1 MTLISIIL
9 YLMYT
14 ALVLTLLVRLSSFI
28 AATALLGIPLL
39 FVLILPDQS
48 VTFMSYQHAVLGDG
62 LIPINNLHIL
72 LFIWSA
78 MLAVILYTEFITW
91 YLGRGK
97 GEDVST
103 ESAEAGAH
111 EADEPAADDMAGSD
125 ELGEA
130 DEAPGAEEIG
140 MDDAPGFPEEP
151 VIGDEGGFPEDF
163 GMDEESELG
172 DFDGFPG

>member
-1 MTLISIIL
+1 MNMTLISIIL
-9 YLMYT
+9 YLLYT

-48 VTFMSYQHAVLGDG
+48 VAFMSYQHVVLGDG

-91 YLGRGK
+91 YLGRGE
-97 GEDVST
+97 GTD
-103 ESAEAGAH
+103 AQG
-111 EADEPAADDMAGSD
+111 DLEPAADDMAGSD
-125 ELGEA
+125 EIAEA
-130 DEAPGAEEIG
+130 DEAPGAEEPG
-140 MDDAPGFPEEP
+140 MNDAPGFPEEP
-151 VIGDEGGFPEDF
+151 AIGDEGGFPGEL

-172 DFDGFPG
+172 SFGGFPG